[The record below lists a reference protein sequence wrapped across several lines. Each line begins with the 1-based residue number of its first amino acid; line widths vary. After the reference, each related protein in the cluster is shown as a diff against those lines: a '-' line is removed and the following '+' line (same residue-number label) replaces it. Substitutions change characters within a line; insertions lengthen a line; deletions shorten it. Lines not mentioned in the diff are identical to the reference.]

1 VPYRIDLHVA
11 SDEVLDRLVDLGALD
26 GHVTDQGTIAA
37 LMPDSIPPDRVAT
50 ALGVSHVSISPVT
63 GRDAD
68 SVWVL
73 HPRPLRIRE
82 RELKLIDAAIFGTG
96 LHPTTALC
104 LELLEHI
111 ATIALPHALLDV
123 GTGSGVL
130 ALAALILGMP
140 RAVGVDVDPAA
151 LKVAAE
157 NARVN
162 GLSDR
167 LELSCGGPQSVAGMF
182 PLVMANVLAAPLIE
196 MAPQLVRRVSSR
208 GQLVL
213 SGIASSLE
221 EDVTRSYCGLG
232 MRCVQAKSRGEL
244 VRPLVFT
251 APLLIF
257 TAPLRHRM
265 TGHGLGPI
273 RARGVLTLPA

>member
-1 VPYRIDLHVA
+1 MPYRIDIRVPF
-11 SDEVLDRLVDLGALD
+11 DDVLDRLADLGALD
-26 GHVTDQGTIAA
+26 GHVTDQGTVAA
-37 LMPDSIPPDRVAT
+37 LMPDSISPEQVAA
-50 ALGVSHVSISPVT
+50 ALGVSHLSTSPVK

-73 HPRPLRIRE
+73 QPRPLRIRE
-82 RELKLIDAAIFGTG
+82 RNLKLIDAAVFGTG

-104 LELLEHI
+104 LELLEQI
-111 ATIALPHALLDV
+111 ATISVPDAMLDV

-130 ALAALILGMP
+130 ALAALMLGMP
-140 RAVGVDVDPAA
+140 RVVAVDIDPAA

-162 GLSDR
+162 GLGDR
-167 LELSCGGPQSVAGMF
+167 LELVRGGPESVRDPF

-196 MAPQLVRRVSSR
+196 MAPELVRRVGSR

-221 EDVTRSYCGLG
+221 EEVSLSYSGLG
-232 MRCVQAKSRGEL
+232 MRRVEVRSRAGWSALVLQASW
-244 VRPLVFT
+244 
-251 APLLIF
+251 
-257 TAPLRHRM
+257 
-265 TGHGLGPI
+265 
-273 RARGVLTLPA
+273 